1 VTNTTENASTNAGSA
16 LLSGLRVIEV
26 ADFVAAPMAGKIF
39 ADLGAD
45 VIKIEP
51 PAGDSAR
58 RAGPF
63 PNHIPHREAS
73 ALFLQYNTNK
83 RSLRLD
89 LHARTGRRLLDVL
102 LDDADVLL
110 IDLAPAALRRHDIDL
125 TALRAAR
132 PRLIVA
138 SLSPHGLSGPLAD
151 APSTPLIRAHR
162 GGAAQV
168 LARSVTATPDA
179 ERRPTSNGAHV
190 NEADGGVLCALST
203 IAALI
208 DRERSGEGQLVEVA
222 AQEAIT
228 SLDRVELS
236 LNFNDASGINSS
248 SSGGGFGGRLQ
259 TSDGYIISVTL
270 HTHQWA
276 GMVKTMGDPDWAF
289 DSDGELKSRVD
300 HGPELQQH
308 FAAWT
313 RDRSS
318 DAIYHDA
325 QANGVPVGPVL
336 TPNELLHSEHERVRG
351 FFEDL
356 PLQLDSDHPPLTLPY
371 PRFPSRF
378 SAAPIADR
386 RPAPRLGQHTR
397 AILDPLLGRLKQDG
411 QGTWSA
417 AQARRAGI
425 A

>member
-1 VTNTTENASTNAGSA
+1 
-16 LLSGLRVIEV
+16 
-26 ADFVAAPMAGKIF
+26 MAGKIL

-51 PAGDSAR
+51 PTGDSAR

-63 PNHIPHREAS
+63 PSHIPHREAS

-83 RSLRLD
+83 RSVRLN
-89 LHARTGRRLLDVL
+89 LHTRSGRRLLDAL
-102 LDDADVLL
+102 LNDADVLI
-110 IDLAPAALRRHDIDL
+110 IDLAPATLRHHAIDL
-125 TALRAAR
+125 EALRATR

-138 SLSPHGLSGPLAD
+138 SLTPHGLSGPDAD
-151 APSTPLIRAHR
+151 APSSPLTRAHR
-162 GGAAQV
+162 GGAAQA

-179 ERRPTSNGAHV
+179 EQRPTSNGAHL
-190 NEADGGVLCALST
+190 NESDGGVLCALST

-208 DRERSGEGQLVEVA
+208 DREERGEGQIVEVA
-222 AQEAIT
+222 GQEAIT

-236 LNFNDASGINSS
+236 LNFNDTSGTNSS

-276 GMVKTMGDPDWAF
+276 GMVKTMGNPDWAF
-289 DSDGELKSRVD
+289 DADGELKSRTD

-308 FAAWT
+308 FAAWV
-313 RDRSS
+313 RERPS

-336 TPNELLHSEHERVRG
+336 TPNELLHSEHQRLRG
-351 FFEDL
+351 FFEEL
-356 PLQLDSDHPPLTLPY
+356 PLQLDADHDSDHDSDQPSVALPY

-378 SAAPIADR
+378 SATPIADR
-386 RPAPRLGQHTR
+386 RSAPRLGEHTR
-397 AILDPLLGRLKQDG
+397 AVLDGLLNQDG
-411 QGTWSA
+411 PSTWTA